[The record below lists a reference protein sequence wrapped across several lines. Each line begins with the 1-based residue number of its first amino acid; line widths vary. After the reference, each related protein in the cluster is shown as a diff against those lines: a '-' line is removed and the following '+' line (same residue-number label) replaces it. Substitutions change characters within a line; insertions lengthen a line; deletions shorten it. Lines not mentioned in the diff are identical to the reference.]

1 MLKKLFTKIKNHIE
15 YKKKVKLLKVLAVNT
30 LANTI
35 VNKNAYIIG
44 FQKMLLTMAT
54 TNDATEL
61 QNLLNDYTKV
71 VLKTNVVSDGKT
83 EIE

>member
-1 MLKKLFTKIKNHIE
+1 MLKKLFVKIKNHIE

-30 LANTI
+30 LANAI

-61 QNLLNDYTKV
+61 QELLNDYAKV
-71 VLKTNVVSDGKT
+71 VLKTNIVSDDKT